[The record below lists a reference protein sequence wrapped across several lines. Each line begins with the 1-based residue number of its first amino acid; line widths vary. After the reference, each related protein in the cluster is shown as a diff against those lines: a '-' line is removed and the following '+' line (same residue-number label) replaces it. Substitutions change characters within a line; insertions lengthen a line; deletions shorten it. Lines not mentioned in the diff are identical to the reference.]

1 MTQDEQ
7 EADLFSARVMT
18 GQDGITLDRC
28 RHDSVMETSI
38 WVYRDGKQVGS
49 VTRAGDAWT
58 ATRLLRGM
66 PTGQRSMPTL
76 RDAMSYAQEK

>member
-18 GQDGITLDRC
+18 GQNGVTLDRC

-38 WVYRDGKQVGS
+38 WAYRDGVQVGS
-49 VTRAGDAWT
+49 VTRTGDAWT

-66 PTGQRSMPTL
+66 PTGQRKEPTL
-76 RDAMSYAQEK
+76 SAAMAYVSGE